1 MNNHAKGLTIGK
13 RKARFPVLVESSI
26 NITFLEEVYSLLV

>member
-1 MNNHAKGLTIGK
+1 MKNGVKELAIGK

-26 NITFLEEVYSLLV
+26 NITFLVEVYSLLV